1 MYNYIRNTHQCTS
14 KQVYCNFTK
23 ELEKFESE
31 QIEAIERIMLPPDK
45 QMTDWAYKKVRSLI
59 KEFGFDEVCT
69 AAQIAYDR
77 YILGYKENFSFAFS
91 KLGGICYNR
100 KYNRGGK

>member
-1 MYNYIRNTHQCTS
+1 MAERKPIS
-14 KQVYCNFTK
+14 KK
-23 ELEKFESE
+23 
-31 QIEAIERIMLPPDK
+31 
-45 QMTDWAYKKVRSLI
+45 
-59 KEFGFDEVCT
+59 VCT

-77 YILGYKENFSFAFS
+77 YILGYKESFSFAFS